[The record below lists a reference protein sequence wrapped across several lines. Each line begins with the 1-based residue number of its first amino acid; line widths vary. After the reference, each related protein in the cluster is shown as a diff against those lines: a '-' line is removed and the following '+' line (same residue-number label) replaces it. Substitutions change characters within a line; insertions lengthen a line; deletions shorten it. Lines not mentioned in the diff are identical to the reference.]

1 LSFINLPPETVIV
14 SGDKST
20 LIMRPVFGEYYKNWA
35 AGWRFLAVQ
44 AGLRFV
50 REVEE
55 FGAKVL
61 DRLVERRRIVPVG
74 AR

>member
-1 LSFINLPPETVIV
+1 
-14 SGDKST
+14 
-20 LIMRPVFGEYYKNWA
+20 MRPVFGEYYKNWA

-74 AR
+74 VR